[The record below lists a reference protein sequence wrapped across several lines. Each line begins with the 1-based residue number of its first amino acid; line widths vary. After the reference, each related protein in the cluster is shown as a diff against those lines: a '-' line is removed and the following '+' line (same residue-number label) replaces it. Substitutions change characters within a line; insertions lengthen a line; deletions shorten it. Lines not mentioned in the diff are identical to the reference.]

1 MEGSVSTTRKDL
13 DLEDERTTQK
23 RYVKLLRDKASSPID
38 YQGPRNSQWTRTGLP
53 TRREISTG
61 ELFGR
66 IALAGPDTY
75 VLEGQSDFYIGEHYA
90 EFDGVAVFGWTTPIA
105 CTFYRGSNHHKL
117 CDEVAVIRTLVRS
130 NGSIVDF
137 TDDIVRADA
146 PAQPF
151 SKRGLAIPAPPNM
164 PRPPLLDVPKP
175 VDPAPPV
182 DVPDEHDHSHVAHAP
197 SGIRAEAALRAQL
210 QAPRTKGLSAVLATL
225 QSDQYELITVA
236 ATDSMIIEGKPGT
249 GKTIIAS
256 HRAAYLVNDDTPL
269 DHRLK
274 GNLLLIGPTAGYSK
288 HVLDVIN
295 RLAAGSDRIKVLSLP
310 ELWQHILG
318 LKFPAKGDISTS
330 AQDVDWKLVRLLRR
344 AIRRLKAETGG
355 AVLSTEQV
363 YEYMR
368 ANSAAVARD
377 PEWRSYLQDLPAYRH
392 ALMMRAY
399 SPLLAYIQWE
409 MAPLPDLK
417 DIQHIIIDESQD
429 VTPLGWVLLDEINVG
444 DRWTVLGDLN
454 QRRSDHTPTNWPE
467 ILDLIAINEGT
478 PVFELA
484 IGYRST
490 RPILE
495 FATRLLPRGE
505 RAVNA
510 FQQEGPAPAVEKVRP
525 AELGDA
531 VAAQVER
538 LLAAYPLG
546 TVAVVGPD
554 TGVVRRSLRKRGWA
568 GSMHDQSP
576 WERDGREVTVLDPD
590 SARGIEFDAVVVVE
604 PADFKQNRG
613 HQGPLYTALTRA
625 NRELA
630 VVHSKRLPDA
640 LREK

>member
-1 MEGSVSTTRKDL
+1 MSTTRKNL
-13 DLEDERTTQK
+13 ELEDERTAQK
-23 RYVKLLRDKASSPID
+23 RYAKLLREKPSRASA

-53 TRREISTG
+53 AQREVMTG

-66 IALAGPDTY
+66 IALTGPDTY
-75 VLEGQSDFYIGEHYA
+75 VLDGQSDFYIGEHYA
-90 EFDGVAVFGWTTPIA
+90 EFDGVAVFGWNTPIA
-105 CTFYRGSNHHKL
+105 CTFFRRRNNHHKL
-117 CDEVAVIRTLVRS
+117 CDDVAVIRTLVSR
-130 NGSIVDF
+130 NGQIVDF
-137 TDDIVRADA
+137 ADDVVRADA

-151 SKRGLAIPAPPNM
+151 RKRGLAIPAPPSK
-164 PRPPLLDVPKP
+164 PKLPVLDVTKS
-175 VDPAPPV
+175 VPAEV
-182 DVPDEHDHSHVAHAP
+182 SADHDHAGHAP

-210 QAPRTKGLSAVLATL
+210 AAPRTKGLSAVLATL
-225 QSDQYELITVA
+225 QSDQYELITMA

-256 HRAAYLVNDDTPL
+256 HRAAYLVHKDTPPENKL
-269 DHRLK
+269 D
-274 GNLLLIGPTAGYSK
+274 GNLLLIGPTEGYSK

-295 RLAAGSDRIKVLSLP
+295 RLAAGSERIRVLSLP

-318 LKFPAKGDISTS
+318 LKFPPKGDISPT
-330 AQDVDWKLVRLLRR
+330 AQDVDWKLVKLLRR
-344 AIRRLKAETGG
+344 AIRQLKTENGS
-355 AVLSTEQV
+355 AVLSAEQV

-368 ANSAAVARD
+368 ANSAAIAHEPD
-377 PEWRSYLQDLPAYRH
+377 WSSYLHDLPEYRQ
-392 ALMMRAY
+392 ALSLRVH

-409 MAPLPDLK
+409 VAPLADLG

-454 QRRSDHTPTNWPE
+454 QRRSDHTPADWPE
-467 ILDLIAINEGT
+467 ILDLIAIDEGT

-495 FATRLLPRGE
+495 FATRLLPPGDQ
-505 RAVNA
+505 AVNS
-510 FQQEGPAPAVEKVRP
+510 FQQEGPAPVVQKVRP
-525 AELGDA
+525 TEIGDA
-531 VAAQVER
+531 VVVQVQR

-546 TVAVVGPD
+546 TVAVIGPD
-554 TGVVRRSLRKRGWA
+554 TAAVRKSLRVRGWA
-568 GSMHDQSP
+568 GSMHDLSP
-576 WERDGREVTVLDPD
+576 WEKDGREVNVLDPD

-613 HQGPLYTALTRA
+613 HQGPLYTALTRP
-625 NRELA
+625 NRELV
-630 VVHSKRLPDA
+630 VVHSKALPVG
-640 LREK
+640 LR

>member
-1 MEGSVSTTRKDL
+1 LSITRKDRKDL
-13 DLEDERTTQK
+13 DLEDERTAQK
-23 RYVKLLRDKASSPID
+23 RYAKLLREKASSSSG

-53 TRREISTG
+53 TRRDISTG
-61 ELFGR
+61 ELIGR

-75 VLEGQSDFYIGEHYA
+75 VLDGQSDFYIGETYA
-90 EFDGVAVFGWTTPIA
+90 ELDGVAVFGWNTPIA
-105 CTFYRGSNHHKL
+105 CTFYRRRNNHHKL
-117 CDEVAVIRTLVRS
+117 CDEVAVIRTLVNR
-130 NGSIVDF
+130 NGQIVDF
-137 TDDIVRADA
+137 ADDVVRADA

-151 SKRGLAIPAPPNM
+151 SKRGLAIPAPPSM
-164 PRPPLLDVPKP
+164 PKPPMLDVPKP
-175 VDPAPPV
+175 VDAAPPAEES
-182 DVPDEHDHSHVAHAP
+182 DGHDHADHAP
-197 SGIRAEAALRAQL
+197 LGIRAEAALRAEL
-210 QAPRTKGLSAVLATL
+210 QAPRTKGLSVVLATL
-225 QSDQYELITVA
+225 QSDQYELITIA

-256 HRAAYLVNDDTPL
+256 HRAAYLVHKDTPPENRL
-269 DHRLK
+269 D
-274 GNLLLIGPTAGYSK
+274 GNLLLIGPTEGYSK

-295 RLAAGSDRIKVLSLP
+295 RLAAGSERIKVLSLP

-318 LKFPAKGDISTS
+318 LNISPMGDISTTP
-330 AQDVDWKLVRLLRR
+330 QDVDWKLVKLLRR
-344 AIRRLKAETGG
+344 AIRQLKNENGG
-355 AVLSTEQV
+355 AALSAQQV
-363 YEYMR
+363 YDYMR
-368 ANSAAVARD
+368 TNSAAIAHE
-377 PEWRSYLQDLPAYRH
+377 PEWSSYLRDLPEYRQAV
-392 ALMMRAY
+392 ALRAH

-409 MAPLPDLK
+409 VAPLADLG

-454 QRRSDHTPTNWPE
+454 QRRSDHTPTNWRE
-467 ILDLIAINEGT
+467 ILDLIAIDEGT

-495 FATRLLPRGE
+495 FATRLLPRSE
-505 RAVNA
+505 RTVNA
-510 FQQEGPAPAVEKVRP
+510 FQQEGPAPVVDKVRP

-538 LLAAYPLG
+538 LLTAYPHG
-546 TVAVVGPD
+546 TVAVIGPD
-554 TGVVRRSLRKRGWA
+554 TAAVRRSLRSRGWV
-568 GSMHDQSP
+568 GSMRAVSP

-625 NRELA
+625 NRELV
-630 VVHSKRLPDA
+630 VVHSKPLPDA
-640 LREK
+640 LRRR